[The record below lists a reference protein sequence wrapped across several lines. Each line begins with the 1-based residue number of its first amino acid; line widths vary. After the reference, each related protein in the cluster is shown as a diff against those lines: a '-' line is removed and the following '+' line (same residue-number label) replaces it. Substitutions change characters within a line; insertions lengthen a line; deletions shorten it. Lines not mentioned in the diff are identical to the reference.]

1 MTHEQY
7 EDLVAAYAFDT
18 ADPIER
24 QQFEAH
30 LPTCA
35 SCRDALDDLRRVSAG
50 LGLSIDPVEPPVALK
65 ARVMHAAVAGSS
77 RLTNGTST
85 PRAEAGVGQVRHAPV
100 PLGWRLAL
108 VASVLLAAGLATYAM
123 NLRAQVGDLQAL
135 LTQVTAQSNQLRA
148 DLASARVDTARLTH
162 TVAVIGAPDVIRVE
176 LKGGADAPGSL
187 GRAYLSSSGVIFSAR
202 SLPTPR
208 TGRTYQ
214 LWLIPPG
221 AGAKP
226 VDAGIFSVDPAG
238 AVTLNVPMP
247 SGISASGISVAAVV
261 AVSEEPAG
269 GSPTGGPTGA
279 VVLAGQAS

>member
-1 MTHEQY
+1 MTHEHY
-7 EDLVAAYAFDT
+7 EDIVAAYAFDT
-18 ADPIER
+18 ADALER

-35 SCRDALDDLRRVSAG
+35 SCREALDDLRRVSAG
-50 LGLSIDPVEPPVALK
+50 LGLSVDPVEPPAALK
-65 ARVMHAAVAGSS
+65 ARVMQTAVAGSS
-77 RLTNGTST
+77 RLGKGALERT
-85 PRAEAGVGQVRHAPV
+85 EAGTGGTRRAPV

-108 VASVLLAAGLATYAM
+108 VASVLLAAGLATYSM

-135 LTQVTAQSNQLRA
+135 LAQVTAQSNQLRA

-176 LKGGADAPGSL
+176 LKGGADAPRSL
-187 GRAYLSSSGVIFSAR
+187 GRAYVSSSGVIFSAK

-226 VDAGIFSVDPAG
+226 VDAGIFTVDPAG

-247 SGISASGISVAAVV
+247 SGISAAAVV